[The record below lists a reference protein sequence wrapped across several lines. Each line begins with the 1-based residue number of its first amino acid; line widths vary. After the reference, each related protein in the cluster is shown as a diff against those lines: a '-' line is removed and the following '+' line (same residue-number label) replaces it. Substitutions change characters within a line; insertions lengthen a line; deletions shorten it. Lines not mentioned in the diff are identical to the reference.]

1 MKHELPIM
9 LEIADNDESRRQGLM
24 FRKSLPDDYGMM
36 FVFDKPDVLKFW
48 GMNTLIP
55 LDICFMDEDFKIL
68 SMKKIKQHDLSSVS
82 SDLPCRFA
90 LEVNDGLLKRKGISV
105 GDRLNMWQNGKTYF
119 INKEEL
125 KKEAQDKGMKANEDD
140 QELMDEIIEE
150 DIKKKENNKLKVI
163 PTEKFEDTPKG
174 KLLVDNTKLNKPN
187 LSKDRANKL
196 LERRLNKN
204 YQRYPKFQSFFD
216 ALKWAFQNNEVI
228 KINYTCLS
236 GFNITRD
243 VEPHGVF
250 KSRKSGRQVL
260 ITYDRNVNA
269 PRSFII
275 MNVKNYS
282 FIGRKYNK
290 KFIFI

>member
-68 SMKKIKQHDLSSVS
+68 SMKKIRQHDLSSVS

-125 KKEAQDKGMKANEDD
+125 KKEAQDKGIKADEDD

-187 LSKDRANKL
+187 PSKDRANKL

-216 ALKWAFQNNEVI
+216 ALKWSFQNNEVI